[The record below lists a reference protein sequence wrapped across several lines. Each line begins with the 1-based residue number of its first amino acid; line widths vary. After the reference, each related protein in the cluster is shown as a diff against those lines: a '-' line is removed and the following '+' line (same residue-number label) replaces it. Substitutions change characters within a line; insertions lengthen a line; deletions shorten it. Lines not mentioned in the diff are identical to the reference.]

1 MADTSTIARPYA
13 QALFDIAKRDDAL
26 ANWAQT
32 LGALAQVVIDED
44 ASAFLTRPDIDEEAR
59 VEFVSEL
66 GNQLGAANLLG
77 SDRGRNLLRLLVEN
91 DRLSV
96 LPDIASRF
104 DALKSAAENTVKV
117 TLISASAAD
126 DDVADKIAKALEAK
140 LGRSVDLEQEVDD
153 ELIGGALIRAEDMV
167 IDGSVRTRLQKL
179 AESLVS

>member
-13 QALFDIAKRDDAL
+13 QALFDIAKRDDSL
-26 ANWAQT
+26 ADWAQT

-66 GNQLGAANLLG
+66 GNQLGAASLLG

-104 DALKSAAENTVKV
+104 DALKAAAENTVKV
-117 TLISASAAD
+117 TLISASVAD
-126 DDVADKIAKALEAK
+126 DDVADKIARALEAK
-140 LGRSVDLEQEVDD
+140 LGRSVDLKQEVDD

-167 IDGSVRTRLQKL
+167 IDGSVRTRLRKL

>member
-77 SDRGRNLLRLLVEN
+77 SDRGRNLLRLLVELN
-91 DRLSV
+91 HMGKTILVATHDLPLIRAAKNQVQARV
-96 LPDIASRF
+96 LRISNRQ
-104 DALKSAAENTVKV
+104 
-117 TLISASAAD
+117 LISAGAD
-126 DDVADKIAKALEAK
+126 L
-140 LGRSVDLEQEVDD
+140 
-153 ELIGGALIRAEDMV
+153 
-167 IDGSVRTRLQKL
+167 
-179 AESLVS
+179 

>member
-66 GNQLGAANLLG
+66 SNQLGAANLWRLG
-77 SDRGRNLLRLLVEN
+77 ATHWHF
-91 DRLSV
+91 SV
-96 LPDIASRF
+96 QRRPICGS
-104 DALKSAAENTVKV
+104 LKGTFVGEFH
-117 TLISASAAD
+117 
-126 DDVADKIAKALEAK
+126 
-140 LGRSVDLEQEVDD
+140 G
-153 ELIGGALIRAEDMV
+153 
-167 IDGSVRTRLQKL
+167 VRR
-179 AESLVS
+179 